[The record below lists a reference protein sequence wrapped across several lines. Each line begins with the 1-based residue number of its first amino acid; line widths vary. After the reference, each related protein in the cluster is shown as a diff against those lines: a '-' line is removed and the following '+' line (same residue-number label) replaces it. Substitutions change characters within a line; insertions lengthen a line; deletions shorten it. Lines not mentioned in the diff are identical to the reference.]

1 MTTATLTSKGQLTLP
16 KIMRE
21 ELKLKAGDKIDFV
34 KDGSGH
40 YMLRPANHDARSLF
54 GCLADLYDGKP
65 VSVADMDRGI
75 AAVMRARHPTAPGAR
90 STATANAN
98 SSKGAS
104 TRASATHSTKSLAK
118 RTKRK

>member
-34 KDGSGH
+34 KNGSGQ

-54 GCLADLYDGKP
+54 GCLADLYDGPP
-65 VSVADMDRGI
+65 VSVEDMDRGI
-75 AAVMRARHPTAPGAR
+75 ATAMRARHPASPAAMPSKR
-90 STATANAN
+90 ATRPAKPPA
-98 SSKGAS
+98 K
-104 TRASATHSTKSLAK
+104 KAK
-118 RTKRK
+118 RK

>member
-16 KIMRE
+16 KVMRE

-34 KDGSGH
+34 KDGSGQ

-65 VSVADMDRGI
+65 ISVEDMDRGI
-75 AAVMRARHPTAPGAR
+75 ATAMRARHPVVPVAMP
-90 STATANAN
+90 
-98 SSKGAS
+98 S
-104 TRASATHSTKSLAK
+104 TRAPRSTKPLTKKAK
-118 RTKRK
+118 R

>member
-16 KIMRE
+16 KVMRE

-34 KDGSGH
+34 KDGSGQ

-75 AAVMRARHPTAPGAR
+75 ATAMRARHPSAPGAMPN
-90 STATANAN
+90 ANA
-98 SSKGAS
+98 S
-104 TRASATHSTKSLAK
+104 ASATPATKSVAK
-118 RTKRK
+118 RAKRE